1 MNWQLIFSDNKIKKR
16 NIKLKNRSKIH
27 TMLQMINE
35 ETTLNANKIMNEIES
50 YEWTMD
56 DPKVIK

>member
-1 MNWQLIFSDNKIKKR
+1 
-16 NIKLKNRSKIH
+16 
-27 TMLQMINE
+27 MLQMINE